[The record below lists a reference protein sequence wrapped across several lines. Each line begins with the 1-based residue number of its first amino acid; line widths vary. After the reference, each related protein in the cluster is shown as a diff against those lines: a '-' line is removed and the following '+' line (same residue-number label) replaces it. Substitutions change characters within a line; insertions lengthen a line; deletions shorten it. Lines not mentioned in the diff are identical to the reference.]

1 MRNEPTVRLDDFRL
15 SDKTAYFYT
24 SRSTFLNHMVT
35 NRAMDYPIAYPASV
49 RSLYEYKK
57 RLSPLL
63 ESKMSNHIGIN
74 ALVYLSDGTF
84 LMPFWGGNAT
94 ISKRL
99 VSAGI
104 AMRLIVDDCDKE
116 ITPADIFEKPIT
128 RALERSFIS
137 QRKNRKR
144 RFAFSVSAAISARAG
159 NRSFISSSASII
171 TRARNTARCIKRRR
185 RSSRTRSI
193 LTGISFSVGG
203 LRRSKGLR
211 LSSKSFLTN
220 FSVPGRLRLRRNRH
234 SSLIITCIKT
244 ANSTGRK
251 KRKARLKSA
260 ASTNNAGREARRSFL
275 FLC

>member
-57 RLSPLL
+57 RLSPLS

-193 LTGISFSVGG
+193 LTDISFSVGG
-203 LRRSKGLR
+203 LRRSKG
-211 LSSKSFLTN
+211 N
-220 FSVPGRLRLRRNRH
+220 
-234 SSLIITCIKT
+234 
-244 ANSTGRK
+244 
-251 KRKARLKSA
+251 
-260 ASTNNAGREARRSFL
+260 
-275 FLC
+275 